1 MSEWIIPPGLIMIAG
16 AVLLPVLPKKLRSL
30 WFIVTSLAALVAVF
44 SIPEGANLAVK
55 FLEYRLVV
63 VKMDALSR
71 LFGIIFAFIA
81 LVGGIYSFHVK
92 EVGQQMA
99 ALLYAG
105 SSLGVT
111 FAGDFFT
118 LFICW
123 EIMAITSTYLVW
135 ARRTKEAQRAG
146 LRYLL
151 YHILGGGILFMGIL
165 WHLSTPGNDIL
176 VSAMTPD
183 MGISV
188 WLILLGVMINAAIP
202 PLHTWLPDAYPQ
214 ATVTGAVFMSAFTTK
229 VSVYLL
235 ARVFPGWEILLIAG
249 TVMIL
254 YGIIY
259 AILANDIRG
268 ILSYHIISQV
278 GYMVAGV
285 GIGTVLGINGA
296 VSHAFNNILF
306 KSALFMGAGLVLFA
320 TGTGKL
326 SELGGLLKKQ
336 RLAFWLYMIAGFS
349 ISGVPLFNGYI
360 SKSMTV
366 AAAGEAHHEW
376 AVLLMNLAAIGTFLS
391 VGLKLPYFTWVAKEK
406 EKSNDVKPIKAPVNM
421 YIAMIIL
428 AAACVAIGV
437 YPTLL
442 YRWLPGSISW
452 NPFTLEHL
460 AETVQILVFTFVVFW
475 VSRKIMEPKA
485 KITLDLDWFY
495 RRPAGW
501 FGRTLVDPW
510 NNSFDWI
517 EAQVLVLARNLAD
530 WGKNPFVVFT
540 KNKPRDFFSPDHH
553 RSSAQKLILIALG
566 LVIIIFFLGY
576 IF

>member
-1 MSEWIIPPGLIMIAG
+1 MSEWIVPPGLIMMAG
-16 AVLLPVLPKKLRSL
+16 AVLLPVLPRKLRSL
-30 WFIVTSLAALVAVF
+30 WFIVTSLAALAAVF
-44 SIPEGANLAVK
+44 SIPEGTNLAVN

-105 SSLGVT
+105 SALGVT

-118 LFICW
+118 LFVCW
-123 EIMAITSTYLVW
+123 EIMALTSTYLVW

-151 YHILGGGILFMGIL
+151 YHVLAGGLLFMGSL
-165 WHLSTPGNDIL
+165 WHLSTPGRDLL
-176 VSAMTPD
+176 VSPMTPD
-183 MGISV
+183 MGVSA
-188 WLILLGVMINAAIP
+188 WLILLGVMINGAVP

-235 ARVFPGWEILLIAG
+235 ARMFPGWEILLVIG
-249 TVMIL
+249 TIMIL

-285 GIGTVLGINGA
+285 GIGTVMGINGA

-306 KSALFMGAGLVLFA
+306 KSALFMGTGLVLFT

-326 SELGGLLKKQ
+326 TELGGLLKKQ

-366 AAAGEAHHEW
+366 AAAGEAHHAW
-376 AVLLMNLAAIGTFLS
+376 VVLLMNLAAIGTFLS
-391 VGLKLPYFTWVAKEK
+391 VGLKLPYFTWVANEK
-406 EKSNDVKPIKAPVNM
+406 EKTNTK
-421 YIAMIIL
+421 
-428 AAACVAIGV
+428 
-437 YPTLL
+437 
-442 YRWLPGSISW
+442 
-452 NPFTLEHL
+452 H
-460 AETVQILVFTFVVFW
+460 
-475 VSRKIMEPKA
+475 
-485 KITLDLDWFY
+485 
-495 RRPAGW
+495 
-501 FGRTLVDPW
+501 
-510 NNSFDWI
+510 
-517 EAQVLVLARNLAD
+517 NL
-530 WGKNPFVVFT
+530 
-540 KNKPRDFFSPDHH
+540 RM
-553 RSSAQKLILIALG
+553 Q
-566 LVIIIFFLGY
+566 
-576 IF
+576 